1 MLQDEDYKIHA
12 TYFQIKQD
20 NSNISITDSDY
31 KQIQVI
37 CLHSIILFNLL
48 FTETTKEINNY
59 RNYKF

>member
-1 MLQDEDYKIHA
+1 MLQDEGYKIHA

-37 CLHSIILFNLL
+37 SLHSIILFNLL
-48 FTETTKEINNY
+48 FADTTKEINNY